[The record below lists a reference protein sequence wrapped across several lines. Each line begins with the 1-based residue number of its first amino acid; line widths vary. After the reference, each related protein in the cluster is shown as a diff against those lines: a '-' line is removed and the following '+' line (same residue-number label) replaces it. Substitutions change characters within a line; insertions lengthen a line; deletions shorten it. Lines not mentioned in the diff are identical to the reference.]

1 VFAGAIVGVGAYV
14 VAGEVRAAPP
24 PPPSTLPSGDAPPTA
39 RGGDAGGSEGVSDPV
54 IDQRTPTSDLT
65 RTWGYSSRDAPPP
78 NYSRSERESV
88 FSVNPIGAY
97 QGVSTFTDNIAPLA
111 PPPEGSSAEAG
122 GTPTLR
128 STGSSTGKAT
138 HGHVLTWTGF
148 ERGPGVARV
157 FFQLTGVADYTVEQE
172 GGRVVVRIPRTSVTI
187 KNNGRRLDTQYF
199 KGAVLEVTVKRDKA
213 DAVATILLRREAQ
226 AAVNMVDGRNGYKLL
241 VLEFADAP
249 EDAPLPS
256 EP

>member
-1 VFAGAIVGVGAYV
+1 M
-14 VAGEVRAAPP
+14 
-24 PPPSTLPSGDAPPTA
+24 
-39 RGGDAGGSEGVSDPV
+39 SDPV

-78 NYSRSERESV
+78 NYVATERESA
-88 FSVNPIGAY
+88 FTINPIGAY
-97 QGVSTFTDNIAPLA
+97 QGVSTFSDNLAPLA
-111 PPPEGSSAEAG
+111 PPPEGATAPD
-122 GTPTLR
+122 GTQPTLR
-128 STGSSTGKAT
+128 SAGASAGGTAGKAT

-157 FFQLTGVADYTVEQE
+157 FFQLTGVADYTVQQE
-172 GGRVVVRIPRTSVTI
+172 GGKVVVRIPRTSVTI

-199 KGAVLEVTVKRDKA
+199 KGAVLEVAVKREKA

-226 AAVNMVDGRNGYKLL
+226 ASVNMVDGRNGYKLL
-241 VLEFADAP
+241 VVEFADAP

-256 EP
+256 DP